1 MPEVTNVNEIY
12 LKGYSG
18 SINKNTN
25 SYIGRSSSEASDS
38 EVIVQKILSLYIN
51 YPATNNA
58 GYDGTLEV
66 RISPSLDNIGTV
78 IFSCNIKPGET
89 VIPISKKVQPIY
101 LHSGAR
107 ILCKIVVN
115 NNATNP
121 DYIMS
126 VEEHRSV

>member
-12 LKGYSG
+12 LKSYSG
-18 SINKNTN
+18 SINKNTQT
-25 SYIGRSSSEASDS
+25 YIGRSSSEASDS
-38 EVIVQKILSLYIN
+38 EVIVQRILSLYIN
-51 YPATNNA
+51 YPATNNT
-58 GYDGTLEV
+58 GYDGILEV
-66 RISPSLDNIGTV
+66 RISPSLGTLGPV

-107 ILCKIVVN
+107 ITCKIVVN
-115 NNATNP
+115 SNATNP